1 MAEFL
6 EKINDS
12 TWRIKVLVQPR
23 AKNNEVAGRHGDR
36 IKIRIQAPPVD
47 GKANRFLCSFLA
59 EILGIRKNQLTIE
72 KGLTGREKSVL
83 VSDVDELFWKNFLN
97 RYNNFN

>member
-1 MAEFL
+1 VAEFL

-12 TWRIKVLVQPR
+12 TWRIKILVQPR
-23 AKNNEVAGRHGDR
+23 ARNNEVAGRHGDR
-36 IKIRIQAPPVD
+36 IRIKIQAPPVD

-59 EILGIRKNQLTIE
+59 EILGIRKNQLSVE
-72 KGLTGREKSVL
+72 KGLTAREKSVL
-83 VSDVDELFWKNFLN
+83 VSDVDELFWKNFLH

>member
-1 MAEFL
+1 VAEFL

-12 TWRIKVLVQPR
+12 TWRIRVLVQPGAR
-23 AKNNEVAGRHGDR
+23 KNEVTGRHGDR
-36 IKIRIQAPPVD
+36 IRIRIQAPPVD
-47 GKANRFLCSFLA
+47 GKANRYLCSFLA
-59 EILGIRKNQLTIE
+59 EILGIRKNQLSIE
-72 KGLTGREKSVL
+72 KGLSAREKSVL

>member
-1 MAEFL
+1 VAEFL

-12 TWRIKVLVQPR
+12 TWRIKILVQPR
-23 AKNNEVAGRHGDR
+23 ARNNEIAGRHGDR
-36 IKIRIQAPPVD
+36 IRIRIQAPPVD

-59 EILGIRKNQLTIE
+59 EILGIRKNQLSVE
-72 KGLTGREKSVL
+72 KGHTAREKSVL
-83 VSDVDELFWKNFLN
+83 VSDVDEHFWKNFLN

>member
-12 TWRIKVLVQPR
+12 TWRIKVLVQPGAR
-23 AKNNEVAGRHGDR
+23 INEVAGRHGDR
-36 IKIRIQAPPVD
+36 IRIRIQAPPVN
-47 GKANRFLCSFLA
+47 GKANRYLCSFLA
-59 EILGIRKNQLTIE
+59 EILGIRKKQLSVE
-72 KGLTGREKSVL
+72 KGLTARKKSML
-83 VSDVDELFWKNFLN
+83 VSGVDELFWKNFLN